1 MKVVFFFAM
10 VMFVV
15 GVGVWAL
22 MIRMPGTSRS
32 GQSAMLT
39 SQEAARGDEVRRHV
53 EKLAGEIGERN
64 LVQYDALL
72 AASRYVDDT
81 LASNGYLV
89 ERQEVHVT
97 TPSGVRT
104 TDNLAAEIRGSSRPH
119 EIVVIGAHYD
129 SALGTPGADDNATGT
144 AAVLCLARAFAGK
157 RPTRTVRFVLFTN
170 EEPPYYHTASMG
182 SLVYARGAKSRGESI
197 VAMLSLET
205 IGYFSEQPN
214 SQRYPFPTNL
224 LYPSTGNFLG
234 FVGNVAS
241 RDLVR
246 RAIGS
251 FRAQTAVPSE
261 GVAAPAFIT
270 GIDWSDQW
278 SFWEQG
284 YPGIMLTDTALYR
297 NPNYHART
305 DTPDTI
311 DYERLARVVKGLESV
326 VADLAGMES
335 SR

>member
-89 ERQEVHVT
+89 EREKVHVT

-104 TDNLAAEIRGSSRPH
+104 SDNLAAEIRGSSRPH

-246 RAIGS
+246 RAIGT
-251 FRAQTAVPSE
+251 FRAQTAVASE

>member
-1 MKVVFFFAM
+1 MKLFFSFVM
-10 VMFVV
+10 VMLAIGF
-15 GVGVWAL
+15 GVWVLA
-22 MIRMPGTSRS
+22 IHMPGKSSS
-32 GQSAMLT
+32 GQIAPLT
-39 SQEAARGDEVRRHV
+39 SEEATLRDEVRRHV

-64 LVQYDALL
+64 LVHYEALL
-72 AASRYVDDT
+72 AASRYLDDT
-81 LASNGYLV
+81 LASDGYHV
-89 ERQEVHVT
+89 ERDGFDVT
-97 TPSGVRT
+97 TPSGVRA
-104 TDNLAAEIRGSSRPH
+104 TDNLVAEIRGSSRP
-119 EIVVIGAHYD
+119 EEIIVVGAHYD

-144 AAVLCLARAFAGK
+144 AAVLCLARAFAGR
-157 RPTRTVRFVLFTN
+157 RPARTVRFVLFTN

-182 SLVYARGAKSRGESI
+182 SLVYARGAKSRAESI
-197 VAMLSLET
+197 GAMLSLET
-205 IGYFSEQPN
+205 IGYFSDRPG
-214 SQRYPFPTNL
+214 SQRYPFPINL

-246 RAIGS
+246 HAIGS
-251 FRAQTAVPSE
+251 FRRRTSIASE

-311 DYERLARVVKGLESV
+311 DYARLAHVVKGLESV
-326 VADLAGMES
+326 LADLAGIES
-335 SR
+335 GR